1 MSTWRDKILKEFS
14 PGVARLTLVADPD
27 ALLIDEG
34 VLQGIREKGFDL
46 ITFDDHAA
54 FRYAYE
60 SKYRVHWDRNELTD
74 LVVVLRAQMQDLRS
88 LPFDLLQTARKLS
101 FNIGD
106 LFPQLSYP
114 VVDALDRGSFDA
126 LYDAVKRHNPGN
138 LGDNGT
144 KDFILLHVFE
154 IAPHLL
160 KQPADLLR
168 VLLRR
173 HYRDQRIPPL
183 IEGRFIHVLR
193 DSGCFDG
200 WPLEQIV
207 SDKVTFCS
215 FLQERWPGFLERLA
229 GQTGEHLETPTGDYG
244 LSIPGPAELP
254 FGHDDVRVYIDNL
267 FVEGLLKP
275 VVHPKAERLR
285 DKWVKVGLVSDPTTD
300 RAERFGALLKA
311 VQEAVP
317 AAEARHHDWCAFALR
332 WAQLKALHHEAAA
345 EHCKQSATAIPED
358 LKADIAGRFS
368 TWLQLRYGG
377 LHNQPPSPPV
387 MVHHVPKALQ
397 RHREQSKGR
406 KIALV
411 VMDGLA
417 LDQWLTVKR
426 VLELQNP
433 PYRFRESALYAWIPT
448 LTTVSRQAIFSGKT
462 PLYFPNSIMS
472 TERDAAQWSQF
483 WADHGAGP
491 AEAAYLRGL
500 GDPGSLGAVAERI
513 SDSRVSVLGLVVD
526 KPDRIMHG
534 MELGAA
540 GMHNQLRQWAQEG
553 FMDQLLTLLIKAGF
567 DLFLTADHG
576 NVEAAGI
583 GRPGEGATADLRGQR
598 VRVFPDN
605 VLRAKVKAAFPA
617 SMEWPAIGLPE
628 EFIPLLAPEN
638 SAFVAEGERIVGHGG
653 ASLEEVVVPFVQ
665 ISMEGV

>member
-74 LVVVLRAQMQDLRS
+74 LVVVLRAQMQDLQS
-88 LPFDLLQTARKLS
+88 LPFDLLQTGRKLS

-114 VVDALDRGSFDA
+114 VVDTLDRSTFDA

-173 HYRDQRIPPL
+173 HHRDQRIPLP
-183 IEGRFIHVLR
+183 IDGRFIHLLR

-215 FLQERWPGFLERLA
+215 FLQERWPGYLERLA

-244 LSIPGPAELP
+244 LSIPGPAVLP

-267 FVEGLLKP
+267 FVDGLLKP
-275 VVHPKAERLR
+275 VVYPKADSLR
-285 DKWVKVGLVSDPTTD
+285 NKWVKVGLVSDPITD
-300 RAERFGALLKA
+300 RAERFFALLKA
-311 VQEAVP
+311 VRDAVP
-317 AAEARHHDWCAFALR
+317 AADARHHDWCAFALR
-332 WAQLKALHHEAAA
+332 WAQLKALFYEAAA
-345 EHCKQSATAIPED
+345 EGGKPPSATIPED
-358 LKADIAGRFS
+358 LRTDIAARFS
-368 TWLQLRYGG
+368 TWLQSRYSG

-387 MVHHVPKALQ
+387 MVHHVAKALQ
-397 RHREQSKGR
+397 RHREQVHRR
-406 KIALV
+406 KIALI

-417 LDQWLTVKR
+417 LDQWQTVKR
-426 VLELQNP
+426 VLEQQNP
-433 PYRFRESALYAWIPT
+433 PCRFREGVLFAWIPT
-448 LTTVSRQAIFSGKT
+448 ITSVSRQAIFSGKT
-462 PLYFPNSIMS
+462 PLFFPNSITS
-472 TERDAAQWSQF
+472 TDRDAAQWAQF
-483 WADHGAGP
+483 WGDHGMGP

-500 GDPGSLGAVAERI
+500 GDFASLSSVAERI
-513 SDSRVSVLGLVVD
+513 SDSRVSVLGLVVE

-540 GMHNQLRQWAQEG
+540 GMHNQLRQWAHEG
-553 FMDQLLTLLIKAGF
+553 FMDKLLTMLIKADF
-567 DLFLTADHG
+567 DVFLTSDHG

-583 GRPGEGATADLRGQR
+583 GRPGEGATADVRGQR
-598 VRVFPDN
+598 VRIFPDK
-605 VLRAKVKAAFPA
+605 VLRAKVKAAFPLA
-617 SMEWPAIGLPE
+617 FEWPAIGLPA
-628 EFIPLLAPEN
+628 EFIPLLAPED
-638 SAFVAEGERIVGHGG
+638 SAFVQEQERIVGHGG
-653 ASLEEVVVPFVQ
+653 ASLEEVMVPFVQ
-665 ISMEGV
+665 ITIEGV